1 MKKKAGGYV
10 AGFLKPG
17 IAGGFLFCFLLFM
30 HTICFK
36 KVHLF
41 PRRGRRYFGGVGE
54 AAKCRPLRGLKN
66 AVWLRHVWFICAPAA
81 P

>member
-1 MKKKAGGYV
+1 MLQDFWTASPL
-10 AGFLKPG
+10 A
-17 IAGGFLFCFLLFM
+17 GFLFCFSLFLQ
-30 HTICFK
+30 TFCVE

-41 PRRGRRYFGGVGE
+41 PRRRRRYFGRWGGKAGCRRC
-54 AAKCRPLRGLKN
+54 AAFKN